1 MSTDGKNWAVAGT
14 LADTDHVSDFINMNI
29 GQTVLPHALCY
40 RSGSFLFME
49 SRCFDFA
56 EFNLFL
62 HSDFSLV
69 FDEGHSR
76 FNFGFFRDFG
86 NEIENFGI

>member
-1 MSTDGKNWAVAGT
+1 
-14 LADTDHVSDFINMNI
+14 
-29 GQTVLPHALCY
+29 
-40 RSGSFLFME
+40 ME
-49 SRCFDFA
+49 SRSFDFA

-62 HSDFSLV
+62 HSDFCLV

>member
-1 MSTDGKNWAVAGT
+1 MSADGKNRAAAGT
-14 LADTDHVSDFINMNI
+14 LADTDNVADFIDMNI
-29 GQTVLPHALCY
+29 GQTVLLHALCNG
-40 RSGSFLFME
+40 SGSFLFME

>member
-1 MSTDGKNWAVAGT
+1 MSADGENRAVSGT
-14 LADTDHVSDFINMNI
+14 LADTDNIADFIDMNI
-29 GQTVLPHALCY
+29 GQTVQLHALCNG
-40 RSGSFLFME
+40 SSSFLFME
-49 SRCFDFA
+49 SRSFDFA

-62 HSDFSLV
+62 HSDFCLV